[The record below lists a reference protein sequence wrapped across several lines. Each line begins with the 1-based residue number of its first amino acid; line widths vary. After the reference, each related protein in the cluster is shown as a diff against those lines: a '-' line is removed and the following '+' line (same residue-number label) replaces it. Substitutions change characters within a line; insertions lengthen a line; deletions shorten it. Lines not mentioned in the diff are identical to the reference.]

1 VDDRGAHVRV
11 LVTGAGGFLGRHLIA
26 QLGPHHEVVALSRRP
41 PEAPL
46 KDLARWVIC
55 DLRALDVSA
64 LPDRVDAV
72 VHLAQS
78 SRYREFPEGA
88 EDMFAVNVAST
99 FALLEYARAASASAF
114 ALASTGGV
122 YGRSD
127 APVRETDRPRPTSF
141 YFRSKLA
148 AEALVE
154 GYAERFRTLA
164 LRFFFIYGP
173 GQERMLIPTLAA
185 KVAARQEIVI
195 EGDPGLRIN
204 PINVDDAARVFEPAL
219 QSDTSGTFN
228 VAGDEQVTI
237 SELVRLMGETAGERP
252 RVRHEATHAE
262 GDLVADTSR
271 MRDELGVRPQVRLVD
286 GLRALHTSLKSAAQ
300 RSPTAA

>member
-1 VDDRGAHVRV
+1 MRI

-26 QLGPHHEVVALSRRP
+26 QLGPRHEVVALTRRP
-41 PEAPL
+41 PEPEL
-46 KDLARWVIC
+46 EGLARWVTC
-55 DLRALDVSA
+55 DLRQLEVSA
-64 LPDRVDAV
+64 LPGRVDAV

-78 SRYREFPEGA
+78 SLYREFPAGA

-122 YGRSD
+122 YGRSMT
-127 APVRETDRPRPTSF
+127 PVRETDRPRPTSF

-148 AEALVE
+148 AEALVD

-164 LRFFFIYGP
+164 FRFFFIYGP
-173 GQERMLIPTLAA
+173 GQRRMLIPTLAA
-185 KVAARQEIVI
+185 QVAAGEEIVI

-204 PINVDDAARVFEPAL
+204 PIYVDDAARVFEPAL
-219 QSDTSGTFN
+219 SSGAAGTFN

-237 SELVRLMGETAGERP
+237 TQLVGMIGEAVGERP
-252 RVRHEATHAE
+252 RVRYEAAQVE
-262 GDLVADTSR
+262 GDLVADVSR
-271 MRDELGVRPQVRLVD
+271 LRNDLGVRTQVPLAD
-286 GLRALHTSLKSAAQ
+286 GLRSLATQTAAISAAQ
-300 RSPTAA
+300 RSPTA

>member
-1 VDDRGAHVRV
+1 MRI
-11 LVTGAGGFLGRHLIA
+11 LVTGAGGFLGRHLVA
-26 QLGPHHEVVALSRRP
+26 ELGPRHDVVAMTRRP
-41 PEAPL
+41 PASEL
-46 KDLARWVIC
+46 EGLAQWVQC
-55 DLRALDVSA
+55 DLRELDTSV

-88 EDMFAVNVAST
+88 EDMFAVNVSST

-122 YGRSD
+122 YGRSRT
-127 APVRETDRPRPTSF
+127 PVQETDRPHPTTF

-154 GYAERFRTLA
+154 GYADRFRTLA
-164 LRFFFIYGP
+164 FRFFFIYGP
-173 GQERMLIPTLAA
+173 GQQRMLIPTLAA
-185 KVAARQEIVI
+185 RIAGREEVVI

-204 PINVDDAARVFEPAL
+204 PIYVDDAARVFEPAL
-219 QSDTSGTFN
+219 TSDAAGTFN

-237 SELVRLMGETAGERP
+237 TELVGLIGDAVGERP
-252 RVRHEATHAE
+252 RVRHEAAQVD
-262 GDLVADTSR
+262 GDLVADVAR
-271 MRDELGVRPQVRLVD
+271 MRDELGVRAQVPLVE
-286 GLRALHTSLKSAAQ
+286 GLRSSASQTPAISAAQ
-300 RSPTAA
+300 RSPTAS

>member
-1 VDDRGAHVRV
+1 MRI
-11 LVTGAGGFLGRHLIA
+11 LVTGAGGFLGRQVVA
-26 QLGPHHEVVALSRRP
+26 ELGPRHELVALARRP
-41 PEAPL
+41 PPPEL
-46 KDLARWVIC
+46 QDLARWVIA
-55 DLRALDVSA
+55 DLRTLDVST

-78 SRYREFPEGA
+78 SRYREFPAGA

-99 FALLEYARAASASAF
+99 FTLLEYARAASAGAF

-122 YGRSD
+122 YGRSP

-148 AEALVE
+148 AEALLE
-154 GYAERFRTLA
+154 GYAEQFRTLTF
-164 LRFFFIYGP
+164 RFFFLYGP

-185 KVAARQEIVI
+185 KVAAGDEIVV

-204 PINVDDAARVFEPAL
+204 PIHVADAARVFEPAL
-219 QSDTSGTFN
+219 ASEATGTFN
-228 VAGDEQVTI
+228 VAGDQEVNVT
-237 SELVRLMGETAGERP
+237 ELVGLLGRALDRSP
-252 RVRHEATHAE
+252 RVRHSGEHAD
-262 GDLVADTSR
+262 GDLVADTTR
-271 MRDELGVRPQVRLVD
+271 MREELAVRPQVRLAE
-286 GLRALHTSLKSAAQ
+286 GLRAAHTSSSSAAQ